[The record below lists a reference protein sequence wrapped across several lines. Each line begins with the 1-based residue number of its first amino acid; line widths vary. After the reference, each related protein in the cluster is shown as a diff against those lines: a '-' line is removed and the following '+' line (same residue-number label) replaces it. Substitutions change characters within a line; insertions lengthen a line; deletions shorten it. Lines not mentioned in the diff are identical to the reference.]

1 MSRQLSVIVFQATN
15 QSLYHDKP
23 INQRDFFKATTI
35 DDDLQVFY
43 DIIGCECIDIV
54 KRKIGD
60 NYYNIICDDEG
71 LFVEKPIISL
81 AHPTDMYQTIH
92 GNVIITGIEDENGN
106 LTSLTKIDIVKIKSS
121 LKYLIMLD
129 EITNDDTI
137 SPIILLS

>member
-23 INQRDFFKATTI
+23 LNQRDFFKTTTI

-71 LFVEKPIISL
+71 LFVENPIISL

>member
-15 QSLYHDKP
+15 QSLYHDNP
-23 INQRDFFKATTI
+23 LNQHDFFKATTI

-71 LFVEKPIISL
+71 LFVENPIISL

>member
-71 LFVEKPIISL
+71 LFVENPIISL
-81 AHPTDMYQTIH
+81 AHPTDMYQTVH
-92 GNVIITGIEDENGN
+92 GNVIITGIEDEHGN
-106 LTSLTKIDIVKIKSS
+106 LTSLTNLDIVKIKNE
-121 LKYLIMLD
+121 LKYMILLD
-129 EITNDDTI
+129 EINSNDMI